1 MVLLLSGFDIEYDLT
16 APPLKFGETRLS
28 WHMDQAYYALTKK
41 LVNRFNEP
49 LSKSSYGI
57 DLPNTPIKKKTT
69 SSSSSWGTSRGNLAF
84 VSSYGKHVAT
94 PNNPL
99 RADASDAEIAKYFD
113 TYIRPVGMPSQQQ

>member
-57 DLPNTPIKKKTT
+57 DLPNTPIKKKKKP
-69 SSSSSWGTSRGNLAF
+69 R
-84 VSSYGKHVAT
+84 H
-94 PNNPL
+94 PL
-99 RADASDAEIAKYFD
+99 HWERVEAIL
-113 TYIRPVGMPSQQQ
+113 PL